1 VFAAKRRFP
10 PKAGHSDRRE
20 FDMTPRPLVLA
31 LAAALALPLSA
42 HAANYTYH
50 GDLIDGDAPAE
61 GAYDLRVRSFANP
74 GDVKSL
80 GEATELPGV
89 KLSGGRF
96 SIEVDLPEDVD
107 GTSWVEVAVRKAGSG
122 EDYVALGDPQPL
134 SKVNSTCPGAWALD
148 GNSGAPVGSYLGFAD
163 DRAVFVNAPRG
174 VALNST
180 TEPVSS
186 IDLSVHAKSGGD
198 ADADVAWVSRSNKNA
213 GIYLS
218 DSNGTFVQ
226 YAQSGGFSFL
236 DGVSTATQNNGL
248 ETFNFSGRL
257 RVGAAG
263 EDPGDT
269 SGGIWFDD
277 ERSRASFMGRGD
289 NQSNWTGVFTNPGGW
304 RFTAHDNGAF
314 GFNTGT
320 EALPANQFKVNAQRP
335 LFNTGAYVPFSTDSF
350 IIGNLT
356 GGFSQYTNLVLL
368 GQRGGF
374 NATTYLGM
382 STDSVSDPADFYIDV
397 AGPGGLTLNSIS
409 LRDRVGIMRASASN
423 ALEVEG
429 NASKTTAGSWLANS
443 DRRIKTD
450 IEPIPNALDTIM
462 KLRPVTFRYD
472 DAYRTSHKGIDPTRY
487 HNVIAQEFAEVFP
500 DAVKGSG
507 EYLPGQP
514 KSKDN
519 EILQVDTYPAQITAI
534 AAIQELAVQNDALR
548 EQLAT
553 LSARLERLERNA
565 KEQ

>member
-1 VFAAKRRFP
+1 
-10 PKAGHSDRRE
+10 
-20 FDMTPRPLVLA
+20 
-31 LAAALALPLSA
+31 
-42 HAANYTYH
+42 
-50 GDLIDGDAPAE
+50 
-61 GAYDLRVRSFANP
+61 
-74 GDVKSL
+74 
-80 GEATELPGV
+80 
-89 KLSGGRF
+89 
-96 SIEVDLPEDVD
+96 
-107 GTSWVEVAVRKAGSG
+107 
-122 EDYVALGDPQPL
+122 
-134 SKVNSTCPGAWALD
+134 
-148 GNSGAPVGSYLGFAD
+148 
-163 DRAVFVNAPRG
+163 
-174 VALNST
+174 
-180 TEPVSS
+180 
-186 IDLSVHAKSGGD
+186 
-198 ADADVAWVSRSNKNA
+198 
-213 GIYLS
+213 
-218 DSNGTFVQ
+218 
-226 YAQSGGFSFL
+226 
-236 DGVSTATQNNGL
+236 
-248 ETFNFSGRL
+248 
-257 RVGAAG
+257 
-263 EDPGDT
+263 
-269 SGGIWFDD
+269 
-277 ERSRASFMGRGD
+277 
-289 NQSNWTGVFTNPGGW
+289 
-304 RFTAHDNGAF
+304 
-314 GFNTGT
+314 
-320 EALPANQFKVNAQRP
+320 

-472 DAYRTSHKGIDPTRY
+472 DAYRTSHKGIDPKRY
-487 HNVIAQEFAEVFP
+487 YNVIAQEFAEVFP